1 MKRSV
6 LGVVAVLG
14 IAIGAVAWQRF
25 GNADAIERS
34 GQTAAEGGSNASSG
48 GTSKAAGGRAIPVV
62 TAPVEQKSVTTSINA
77 IGTVEPIST
86 VLVTSRIDSQ
96 VMQVHVAD
104 GQTVQ
109 AGDLLFTLDDK
120 PAKAAVALAQANLD
134 KDIADRD
141 QTAADVERDRPLVKT
156 GAVSQQAFDLA
167 MAASKR
173 TAASV
178 AADQANLD
186 QAQLTLSYTLVK
198 APITG
203 RLGVVSVTA
212 GNLVKANTT
221 NSNANSGAVTSLVT
235 ITQMTP
241 IRIAFT
247 VPERNL
253 DAVREAVTSPTPPQ
267 VDAFDADGK
276 RRIASGRL
284 TFIDSGVD
292 TRSGTIP
299 LKATFD
305 NAAFALWPGQFV
317 RASLQLG
324 KQDDAITVPTVA
336 LQAGQDGAFVFVAR
350 PDGTAEV
357 RPVTVTRTVGDV
369 AVVAQGLKPGEK
381 VVTEGQL
388 RLMQGSKITE
398 KAAAGAT
405 PAAAP
410 HPDGMASAAKPT

>member
-6 LGVVAVLG
+6 VGVVAVLG
-14 IAIGAVAWQRF
+14 IAIAAVAWQRF

-34 GQTAAEGGSNASSG
+34 GKTADAGGSAQAG
-48 GTSKAAGGRAIPVV
+48 SKTAAGGRPIPVV
-62 TAPVEQKSVTTSINA
+62 TVAAVQKPVATSIEE

-109 AGDLLFTLDDK
+109 SGDLLFTLDDK
-120 PAKAAVALAQANLD
+120 PAKAAVALAQANLA
-134 KDIADRD
+134 KDQADRD

-173 TAASV
+173 AEASV

-186 QAQLTLSYTLVK
+186 QAQLTLSYTQIK

-253 DAVREAVTSPTPPQ
+253 DAVRTAITSPTPPK
-267 VDAFDADGK
+267 VDAFDNDGK
-276 RRIASGRL
+276 THIASGQL
-284 TFIDSGVD
+284 TFIDSTVD
-292 TRSGTIP
+292 TKSGTIP
-299 LKATFD
+299 LKGTFA
-305 NAAFALWPGQFV
+305 NAGFALWPGQFV
-317 RASLQLG
+317 RVQLQLG
-324 KQDDAITVPTVA
+324 TQDDAITVPTVA
-336 LQAGQDGAFVFVAR
+336 LQAGQNGAFVFVAR
-350 PDGTAEV
+350 ADGTAEV
-357 RPVTVTRTVGDV
+357 RPVTVARTVGDT

-388 RLMQGSKITE
+388 RLMEGSRITE
-398 KAAAGAT
+398 KDAAGAAHPTT
-405 PAAAP
+405 PPAN
-410 HPDGMASAAKPT
+410 GVASASSPT

>member
-1 MKRSV
+1 V
-6 LGVVAVLG
+6 
-14 IAIGAVAWQRF
+14 
-25 GNADAIERS
+25 ERS
-34 GQTAAEGGSNASSG
+34 TPTAQNAG
-48 GTSKAAGGRAIPVV
+48 NGR
-62 TAPVEQKSVTTSINA
+62 
-77 IGTVEPIST
+77 
-86 VLVTSRIDSQ
+86 L
-96 VMQVHVAD
+96 
-104 GQTVQ
+104 
-109 AGDLLFTLDDK
+109 
-120 PAKAAVALAQANLD
+120 
-134 KDIADRD
+134 
-141 QTAADVERDRPLVKT
+141 
-156 GAVSQQAFDLA
+156 
-167 MAASKR
+167 
-173 TAASV
+173 ASV

-186 QAQLTLSYTLVK
+186 QAQLTLSYTQIK

-221 NSNANSGAVTSLVT
+221 NSNTNSGAVTSLVT

-253 DAVREAVTSPTPPQ
+253 DAVRTAVTSPTPPQ
-267 VDAFDADGK
+267 VDAFDADGQ
-276 RRIASGRL
+276 RRIATGHL

-388 RLMQGSKITE
+388 RLMQGSRITE
-398 KAAAGAT
+398 KTAT
-405 PAAAP
+405 GAAP
-410 HPDGMASAAKPT
+410 AVAPHADGMASAAKPT

>member
-6 LGVVAVLG
+6 MGVVAVLG
-14 IAIGAVAWQRF
+14 IAIAAIAWQRF

-34 GQTAAEGGSNASSG
+34 GKTAEAGGSGQSS
-48 GTSKAAGGRAIPVV
+48 KNAGGRSIPVV
-62 TAPVEQKSVTTSINA
+62 TAPVEQKSVATTIAA

-86 VLVTSRIDSQ
+86 VLVSSRIDSQ

-120 PAKAAVALAQANLD
+120 PAKAAIALAQANLA
-134 KDIADRD
+134 KDQADRD
-141 QTAADVERDRPLVKT
+141 QTAADVERDKPLVKT
-156 GAVSQQAFDLA
+156 GAVSQQAYDLA
-167 MAASKR
+167 IAAAKR
-173 TAASV
+173 AEASV

-186 QAQLTLSYTLVK
+186 QVQLTLSYTQIR

-221 NSNANSGAVTSLVT
+221 SSNANSGAVTSLVT
-235 ITQMTP
+235 ITEVNP

-253 DAVREAVTSPTPPQ
+253 DAIRAAMTGPTPPK
-267 VDAFDADGK
+267 VDAFDSDGR
-276 RRIASGRL
+276 RRIASGQL
-284 TFIDSGVD
+284 SFIDSTVD

-305 NAAFALWPGQFV
+305 NTAFALWPGQFV
-317 RASLQLG
+317 RVSLQLG
-324 KQDDAITVPTVA
+324 TQDNAITVPTVA

-357 RPVTVTRTVGDV
+357 RPVTVARTVGDT
-369 AVVAQGLKPGEK
+369 AVVAEGLKPGEK

-388 RLMQGSKITE
+388 RLMQGSRITE
-398 KAAAGAT
+398 KTAGA
-405 PAAAP
+405 PAATPPRA
-410 HPDGMASAAKPT
+410 DGVASAVSPT

>member
-14 IAIGAVAWQRF
+14 IAIAAVAWQRF

-34 GQTAAEGGSNASSG
+34 GKTAEAPGQSG
-48 GTSKAAGGRAIPVV
+48 GKNAGRSIPVV
-62 TAPVEQKSVTTSINA
+62 TAPVEQKSVATAISA
-77 IGTVEPIST
+77 IGAVEPIST
-86 VLVTSRIDSQ
+86 VLITSRIDSQ

-109 AGDLLFTLDDK
+109 AGDLLFTLDDR
-120 PAKAAVALAQANLD
+120 PAKATVALAQANLE
-134 KDIADRD
+134 KDQADRD
-141 QTAADVERDRPLVKT
+141 QTAADVQRDEPLVKT
-156 GAVSQQAFDLA
+156 GAVSRQAYDLA
-167 MAASKR
+167 VAASKR
-173 TAASV
+173 AEASV

-186 QAQLTLSYTLVK
+186 QARLTLSYTQIR

-235 ITQMTP
+235 ITEMTP

-253 DAVREAVTSPTPPQ
+253 DAIRAAMTSPNPPM
-267 VDAFDADGK
+267 VDAFDSDGQ
-276 RRIASGRL
+276 RRIASGQL
-284 TFIDSGVD
+284 SFIDSTVD
-292 TRSGTIP
+292 TKSGTIP

-305 NAAFALWPGQFV
+305 NAGFALWPGQFV
-317 RASLQLG
+317 RVALQLG
-324 KQDDAITVPTVA
+324 AQDNAITVPTVA
-336 LQAGQDGAFVFVAR
+336 LQAGQEGPFVFVAK

-357 RPVTVTRTVGDV
+357 RPVTVARTVGDT
-369 AVVAQGLKPGEK
+369 AVVAEGLKPGEK

-388 RLMQGSKITE
+388 RLMQGSRISE
-398 KAAAGAT
+398 KSAAT
-405 PAAAP
+405 PASPPPRA
-410 HPDGMASAAKPT
+410 DGVASAISPT

>member
-14 IAIGAVAWQRF
+14 IAIAAVAWQRF

-34 GQTAAEGGSNASSG
+34 GKTAEAGASGSKN
-48 GTSKAAGGRAIPVV
+48 AGGRSIPVV
-62 TAPVEQKSVTTSINA
+62 TAPVEQKSVATAISA
-77 IGTVEPIST
+77 IGAVEPIAT
-86 VLVTSRIDSQ
+86 VLITSRIDSQ

-109 AGDLLFTLDDK
+109 AGDLLFTLDDR
-120 PAKAAVALAQANLD
+120 PAKATVALAQANLE
-134 KDIADRD
+134 KDQADRD
-141 QTAADVERDRPLVKT
+141 QTAADVQRDEPLVKT
-156 GAVSQQAFDLA
+156 GAVSRQAYDLA
-167 MAASKR
+167 VAASKR
-173 TAASV
+173 AEASV

-186 QAQLTLSYTLVK
+186 QAQLTLSYSQIK

-235 ITQMTP
+235 ITEMTP

-253 DAVREAVTSPTPPQ
+253 DAIRAAMTSPNPPT
-267 VDAFDADGK
+267 VDAFDSDGQ
-276 RRIASGRL
+276 RRIASGQL
-284 TFIDSGVD
+284 SFIDSTVD
-292 TRSGTIP
+292 TKSGTIP

-305 NAAFALWPGQFV
+305 NAGFALWPGQFV
-317 RASLQLG
+317 RVALQLG
-324 KQDDAITVPTVA
+324 AQDNAITVPTVA
-336 LQAGQDGAFVFVAR
+336 LQAGQEGPFVFVAK

-357 RPVTVTRTVGDV
+357 RPVTVARTVGDT
-369 AVVAQGLKPGEK
+369 AVVAEGLKPGEK

-388 RLMQGSKITE
+388 RLMQGSRITE
-398 KAAAGAT
+398 KSAGAPVAT
-405 PAAAP
+405 PPRA
-410 HPDGMASAAKPT
+410 DGVASAVSPT

>member
-14 IAIGAVAWQRF
+14 IAVAALAWQRF
-25 GNADAIERS
+25 GNADAIEHS
-34 GQTAAEGGSNASSG
+34 GRTADAGGSASSG
-48 GTSKAAGGRAIPVV
+48 SKAAGGRAIPVV
-62 TAPVEQKSVTTSINA
+62 TAPVEQKSVATAITA
-77 IGTVEPIST
+77 IGTVEPIAT

-109 AGDLLFTLDDK
+109 AGDLLFTLDEK
-120 PAKAAVALAQANLD
+120 PAKAAVALAQANLA
-134 KDIADRD
+134 KDEADRD
-141 QTAADVERDRPLVKT
+141 QTAADVERDEPLVKT
-156 GAVSQQAFDLA
+156 GAVSRQAYDLA
-167 MAASKR
+167 VAASKR
-173 TAASV
+173 TEAMV
-178 AADQANLD
+178 AADQASLD
-186 QAQLTLSYTLVK
+186 QARLTQSYAQIR

-253 DAVREAVTSPTPPQ
+253 DAVRAAMTSPTPPK
-267 VDAFDADGK
+267 VEAFDSDGQ
-276 RRIASGRL
+276 RRIAIGQL
-284 TFIDSGVD
+284 TFIDSTVD
-292 TRSGTIP
+292 TKSGTIP

-305 NAAFALWPGQFV
+305 NAASALWPGQFV
-317 RASLQLG
+317 RVSLQLG
-324 KQDDAITVPTVA
+324 TQDNAVTVPTVA
-336 LQAGQDGAFVFVAR
+336 LQAGQDGAFVFVAK
-350 PDGTAEV
+350 PDNTVEV
-357 RPVTVTRTVGDV
+357 RQVTVARTVGDT
-369 AVVAQGLKPGEK
+369 AVVAQGLTPGEK

-388 RLMQGSKITE
+388 RLMQGSRITE
-398 KAAAGAT
+398 KTAGT
-405 PAAAP
+405 PASTPPRA
-410 HPDGMASAAKPT
+410 DGVASAVSPT

>member
-6 LGVVAVLG
+6 MGVVAVLG
-14 IAIGAVAWQRF
+14 IAIAAIAWQRF

-34 GQTAAEGGSNASSG
+34 GKAAEASGTGQSGS
-48 GTSKAAGGRAIPVV
+48 SKNAGGRSIPVV
-62 TAPVEQKSVTTSINA
+62 TASVEQKSVATAISA

-86 VLVTSRIDSQ
+86 VLVSSRIDSQ

-120 PAKAAVALAQANLD
+120 PAKAAIALAQANLA
-134 KDIADRD
+134 KDQADRD
-141 QTAADVERDRPLVKT
+141 QTAADVERDKPLVKT
-156 GAVSQQAFDLA
+156 GAVSQQAYDLA
-167 MAASKR
+167 IAAAKR
-173 TAASV
+173 AEASV

-186 QAQLTLSYTLVK
+186 QVQLTLSYTQIR

-221 NSNANSGAVTSLVT
+221 SSNANSGAVTSLAT
-235 ITQMTP
+235 ITEMTP

-253 DAVREAVTSPTPPQ
+253 DAIRAAMTGPTPPK
-267 VDAFDADGK
+267 VEAFDSDGR
-276 RRIASGRL
+276 RRIASGQL
-284 TFIDSGVD
+284 SFIDSTVD

-317 RASLQLG
+317 RVSLQLG
-324 KQDDAITVPTVA
+324 TQDNAITVPTVA

-357 RPVTVTRTVGDV
+357 RPVTVARTVGDT
-369 AVVAQGLKPGEK
+369 AVVAEGLKPGEK

-388 RLMQGSKITE
+388 RLMQGSRISE
-398 KAAAGAT
+398 KTAGT
-405 PAAAP
+405 PTSTPPRA
-410 HPDGMASAAKPT
+410 DGVASAVSPT

>member
-34 GQTAAEGGSNASSG
+34 GKTAEASASGSK
-48 GTSKAAGGRAIPVV
+48 TAGGRSIPVV
-62 TAPVEQKSVTTSINA
+62 TAAVEQKPVATTISA
-77 IGTVEPIST
+77 IGTVEPIAT

-120 PAKAAVALAQANLD
+120 PPKAAVALAQANLA
-134 KDIADRD
+134 KDQADRD
-141 QTAADVERDRPLVKT
+141 QTAMDVERDKPLVKT
-156 GAVSQQAFDLA
+156 GAVSQQAYDLA
-167 MAASKR
+167 IAAAKR
-173 TAASV
+173 SEASV

-186 QAQLTLSYTLVK
+186 QAQLTLSYTQIR

-221 NSNANSGAVTSLVT
+221 NSNASSGAVTSLVT
-235 ITQMTP
+235 ITEMTP

-247 VPERNL
+247 VPERSL
-253 DAVREAVTSPTPPQ
+253 DAIRSAMTGPTPPT
-267 VDAFDADGK
+267 VEAFDSDGQ
-276 RRIASGRL
+276 RRIASGQL
-284 TFIDSGVD
+284 SFIDSTVD
-292 TRSGTIP
+292 TKSGTIP

-317 RASLQLG
+317 RVALQLG
-324 KQDDAITVPTVA
+324 TQDNAVTVPTVA

-350 PDGTAEV
+350 PDGTAEM
-357 RPVTVTRTVGDV
+357 RPVTVARTVGDT
-369 AVVAQGLKPGEK
+369 AVVAQGVKPGEK

-388 RLMQGSKITE
+388 RLMQGSRITE
-398 KAAAGAT
+398 KAPSGGTA
-405 PAAAP
+405 PAAPRA
-410 HPDGMASAAKPT
+410 DGVASAVSPT